1 MVIGSHNS
9 WSYRRA
15 LRWWLRPFQF
25 VARCQR
31 VDIRRQYVDY
41 GVRCFDLRIR
51 FDDDGRLQVAHGPMV
66 YDISR
71 EELDADLAWID
82 SHGDCYVRVIHEAR
96 TVRQHSEVSVKGFV
110 LWCREAMAKYQG
122 IEFWCGRNL
131 CDWTYDY
138 SFGYPEPVCEERYS
152 SVCPPKWLDDWWPW
166 LYARLNNKWNI
177 KEVQSMEP
185 QPDILL
191 IDYVNIR

>member
-9 WSYRRA
+9 WSFRRA
-15 LRWWLRPFQF
+15 RRWWLRPFQF
-25 VARCQR
+25 IARCQC
-31 VDIRRQYVDY
+31 VDIRRQYADY

-51 FDDDGRLQVAHGPMV
+51 FDDNGQLQVAHGLMV

-71 EELDADLAWID
+71 EELDADLEWID

-96 TVRQHSEVSVKGFV
+96 TANQHSPVSTNEFV
-110 LWCREAMAKYQG
+110 RWCREAVSKYQG

-131 CDWTYDY
+131 YDWTFDY
-138 SFGYPEPVCEERYS
+138 CFGHPDPVCEERYS
-152 SVCPPKWLDDWWPW
+152 SVCPPKLLDDWWPW

-177 KEVQSMEP
+177 KESQSMEP

-191 IDYVNIR
+191 MDYVNIR